1 MSCSN
6 SIYLVCCSDPSPTF
20 SIQPCNPVIDGVV
33 GSFTPGNIY
42 VSTGDTINN
51 EICWSATTTLVG
63 NLVNYNPPGFITFAG
78 SCIECNLPY
87 NPPVSYGGNCLTV
100 TGLTNAILV
109 NCCDP
114 TDTLNA
120 TIPSTYSGAQ
130 VMRYDDKC
138 WSLQSFG
145 GPGGP
150 ELIASFDGCVP
161 CISQY
166 PCCECE
172 EIEIGNVLPLLA
184 EGGNIYIDYT
194 ACDGTPTT
202 VTGTSSNLII
212 NICSQSGET
221 ITTTFTAST
230 VGYTGTTYP
239 FEPFGSDPS
248 LSVLKSNLGVCSEEP
263 CGPTPTPTPSETS
276 SVTPTPTV
284 TPTVTETP
292 TETPTPTPTITP
304 SPSDGAASG
313 DLNASFNLTGECFNG
328 IFTSGS
334 GQLEIFPTGG
344 IAPYS
349 VECDTG
355 QPLPIIT
362 GITIGGSA
370 LFTGLTDDS
379 YTFRL
384 SDSSGGVNDF
394 ILINVNVR
402 GCFNAGI
409 INITDTTCGDPDGSF
424 EVSVD
429 TDSYPLSVD
438 LYLDNGGGYILFNS
452 YTLSTIPS
460 YISNL
465 PEGDYYADVT
475 DFGGATA
482 TTFSSIVTISGSTP
496 LDYTLVVINNSNCGI
511 PSGQVEITGLT
522 GASYNYLWSNAQ
534 TTDIITGLTAG
545 TYSVTVTDEFGCELT
560 KTAEVLNSSSLGVIS
575 ITTTQPG
582 CLTSNGTVTINI
594 SGGSAPYYY
603 SAATESTTTSSTSF
617 TFTGVTAGNFPIFV
631 QDASL
636 CQLSTST
643 IVNGAGGLTSVSITQ
658 SPTNCDS
665 AVNLDIIVDGAG
677 TPFTYSYTGQTNPS
691 NTSTYITNL
700 NSHTFLNLPPDTYDV
715 KITTS
720 TGCEYS
726 VVEVVSTTPKF
737 SVSATTTGATC
748 GSSNGSVIIE
758 VGTGYTG
765 VLDYVLSSGQSILD
779 VNLSSYTFNNLVAG
793 SYVITVTDQDGCFIT
808 EEFDITTSGDF
819 GYLLTTTNCV
829 LGDDGTAS
837 INVFAGEPPF
847 IYSWSNGEST
857 SSISG
862 LSGGTY
868 SVVVTD
874 DNGCFEEKFFTII
887 CTSQQVTNYNVV
899 PVCDDLFTTTVG
911 NKRGMSQMLNEGF
924 LDNIPAGSSDCTLNS
939 AVFYCN
945 LQVSG
950 YSGTTQWVSGDTVSF
965 YTGYTL
971 NDVPSDQLWV
981 QTIQNILNG
990 IPEIENSEINE
1001 LTNSVKIFSNC
1012 SGDEDPL
1019 KNGYIEISLEIDY
1032 NISCLSVTPT
1042 SSLTPTPT
1050 SSVTPS
1056 PTPTNTPST
1065 LVDATPSAT
1074 ITPTET
1080 PSTTPTTTPTSS
1092 ITPTLTPTKTQ
1103 TPTPSCS
1110 FKEWTISECTTGT
1123 CSGTCLC
1130 EGATSRTVYTNC
1142 SVTDLTDLFTA
1153 IYENTALT
1161 NPFTGDFQLSGSIWN
1176 SSGSGVTLVCVI
1188 GGPC

>member
-1 MSCSN
+1 MACRTGNTGSSSPWTYHDCCGVLITGTTTDQPICYENSLPLSVGILDTGSACTSN
-6 SIYLVCCSDPSPTF
+6 CTIYLSGCCSGDLYGL
-20 SIQPCNPVIDGVV
+20 N
-33 GSFTPGNIY
+33 
-42 VSTGDTINN
+42 STT
-51 EICWSATTTLVG
+51 WA
-63 NLVNYNPPGFITFAG
+63 
-78 SCIECNLPY
+78 
-87 NPPVSYGGNCLTV
+87 
-100 TGLTNAILV
+100 
-109 NCCDP
+109 
-114 TDTLNA
+114 
-120 TIPSTYSGAQ
+120 SG
-130 VMRYDDKC
+130 
-138 WSLQSFG
+138 
-145 GPGGP
+145 
-150 ELIASFDGCVP
+150 
-161 CISQY
+161 
-166 PCCECE
+166 
-172 EIEIGNVLPLLA
+172 
-184 EGGNIYIDYT
+184 
-194 ACDGTPTT
+194 
-202 VTGTSSNLII
+202 VTGTWYFSGVPLLPDGCYTIVDTSGSTII
-212 NICSQSGET
+212 NDLVFSATSYSLGVSGCSVSLCECDCNCVEITIDPILQFVYPPQGGLYYVDYKKCGLGDTTYSASTGGTLTFNICSLSGEPILAYFYT
-221 ITTTFTAST
+221 GGTPADIVS
-230 VGYTGTTYP
+230 GYTPWDVISGYYISSSTINTCTT
-239 FEPFGSDPS
+239 
-248 LSVLKSNLGVCSEEP
+248 EP
-263 CGPTPTPTPSETS
+263 CDAPSPSPTPTPTLTPTATVTPTYTPTNTPTPTATITETPTNTPTPTATTTETPTNTPTPT
-276 SVTPTPTV
+276 VTITPTETPTNTPTPTV
-284 TPTVTETP
+284 TPSTSGEPV
-292 TETPTPTPTITP
+292 
-304 SPSDGAASG
+304 SG
-313 DLNASFNLTGECFNG
+313 DLNASFALTGECYNG
-328 IFTSGS
+328 VYASGT

-349 VECDTG
+349 VECDSG
-355 QPLPIIT
+355 QSLPIVV
-362 GITIGGSA
+362 GITTGGSA
-370 LFTGLTDDS
+370 IFTGLSADT

-384 SDSSGGVNDF
+384 SDSSGGVNDS
-394 ILINVNVR
+394 ILINVIVDD
-402 GCFNAGI
+402 CFNAGL
-409 INITDTTCGDPDGSF
+409 INIVDTTCGDSNGSL

-482 TTFSSIVTISGSTP
+482 TTFSSIVTISGSTS
-496 LDYTLVVINNSNCGI
+496 LSGATLVVINNSNCGI
-511 PSGQVEITGLT
+511 ASGQVEITGLT
-522 GASYNYLWSNAQ
+522 GASYTYLWSNAQ

-560 KTAEVLNSSSLGVIS
+560 KTAEVLNSPSLGIIS

-748 GSSNGSVIIE
+748 GSSNGSVVIE

-837 INVFAGEPPF
+837 VTVFAGEPPF

-887 CTSQQVTNYNVV
+887 CTSQQVTNYNIV
-899 PVCDDLFTTTVG
+899 PVCDDMFTTTVG
-911 NKRGMSQMLNEGF
+911 NKRDMVEMLNEVFVETISGQSVTNCVLIEAIF
-924 LDNIPAGSSDCTLNS
+924 RCNIEI
-939 AVFYCN
+939 
-945 LQVSG
+945 SG
-950 YSGTTQWVSGDTVSF
+950 YSGTTLWTFSANTPF

-971 NDVPSDQLWV
+971 TDVPSDQDWIDVIQDTLSGV
-981 QTIQNILNG
+981 TEIQQPVTIDALN
-990 IPEIENSEINE
+990 
-1001 LTNSVKIFSNC
+1001 NSVKIFSVC
-1012 SGDEDPL
+1012 SGDDDPL
-1019 KNGYIEISLEIDY
+1019 RNGYIVISLEIDID
-1032 NISCLSVTPT
+1032 ISCV
-1042 SSLTPTPT
+1042 
-1050 SSVTPS
+1050 
-1056 PTPTNTPST
+1056 
-1065 LVDATPSAT
+1065 
-1074 ITPTET
+1074 
-1080 PSTTPTTTPTSS
+1080 
-1092 ITPTLTPTKTQ
+1092 
-1103 TPTPSCS
+1103 
-1110 FKEWTISECTTGT
+1110 
-1123 CSGTCLC
+1123 
-1130 EGATSRTVYTNC
+1130 
-1142 SVTDLTDLFTA
+1142 
-1153 IYENTALT
+1153 
-1161 NPFTGDFQLSGSIWN
+1161 
-1176 SSGSGVTLVCVI
+1176 
-1188 GGPC
+1188 